1 MSYTWLK
8 KFDAN
13 LAISYP
19 YIEIDLVITPP
30 WKFPVPFHTF
40 SVILEMAKSNLG
52 TYIYVGEYVGKS
64 IEPGR
69 DFEIKAYL
77 RILDIHA
84 KDLREK
90 ILEFAE
96 QNKYLELRVH
106 AYVDLINYGNPL
118 GPITK
123 RIPLDKVREW
133 LSSEKHLRN
142 DFIPAP
148 SSNAVDAH
156 LYRKLVNIEGKV
168 KREIE
173 AVLNELKPLITIFKS
188 GIEKYKESIIRE
200 VELKY
205 QYLKPIS
212 EFITIARSVSNEN
225 LDENWALSTLV
236 LATLENIVNLKL
248 KELGESISGDFKT
261 RVSRLKEALI
271 KKSGWD
277 EREASDL
284 ARRLR
289 GKYEER
295 HVIIH
300 GGYEN
305 PTTREAALEDLEFL
319 KDVLKKLF
327 EWAENA

>member
-8 KFDAN
+8 KFDVN
-13 LAISYP
+13 LATSYP
-19 YIEIDLVITPP
+19 YVEIDLVIAPP

-40 SVILEMAKSNLG
+40 SVRLEIAQFNLG

-77 RILDIHA
+77 KILDIHA
-84 KDLREK
+84 KDLRGK

-96 QNKYLELRVH
+96 QNKYLKMKVH
-106 AYVDLINYGNPL
+106 AYVNLINYVNPL
-118 GPITK
+118 APMTK

-133 LSSEKHLRN
+133 LSSEKPLRN
-142 DFIPAP
+142 DFIPTP
-148 SSNAVDAH
+148 SSSAVDAY
-156 LYRKLVNIEGKV
+156 LYRRLVNIEGKV

-173 AVLNELKPLITIFKS
+173 TVLSELKPLITIFKS
-188 GIEKYKESIIRE
+188 GIEAYKENVVRE
-200 VELKY
+200 VEVKY
-205 QYLKPIS
+205 HYLKPIS
-212 EFITIARSVSNEN
+212 EFITIARSVSNGN

-236 LATLENIVNLKL
+236 LAALENIVNLKL
-248 KELGESISGDFKT
+248 KKLGESISGDFKT
-261 RVSRLKEALI
+261 RIFRLKEALI